1 MTLAPILE
9 REEYVEQAYCFRVF
23 RERLMEGMAS
33 QEVLSHLHAEVLSTT
48 RLPYAIQ
55 FLATELKHTGLLSPG
70 FERLS
75 HYFTPFQAFVVRQ
88 TEREKMRFG
97 MESALQIL
105 EGEARYRS
113 EKPNRTG
120 LFVFQFEAISRNR
133 LGYDEGLTAMAGDDF
148 YDQPWRVF
156 MERMGRSLGD
166 FDFGDLVYF
175 ASELYIQDQRRLN
188 AQQDFPEPLFGE
200 KEGKIAKA
208 ARGHDPL
215 FLFAA
220 LQRHLG
226 YPAVP
231 RPVAKD
237 DPIKKLLTIEA
248 HLREIEQRLKLLE
261 TEARGKTDLS
271 QFVVRPEIL
280 NRPEDEEDRR

>member
-1 MTLAPILE
+1 MSLAPVLE

-23 RERLMEGMAS
+23 RERLTEGMAS

-55 FLATELKHTGLLSPG
+55 FLATELKHTGQLSAG
-70 FERLS
+70 FERLG
-75 HYFTPFQAFVVRQ
+75 HYFTPFQAYVIRQ
-88 TEREKMRFG
+88 TEREKMRFNL
-97 MESALQIL
+97 ETALQIL
-105 EGEARYRS
+105 EGEARYRA
-113 EKPNRTG
+113 EKPTCTG
-120 LFVFQFEAISRNR
+120 SFVFQFEAISHNR
-133 LGYDEGLTAMAGDDF
+133 LGYDEGLTAMASDNF
-148 YDQPWRVF
+148 YDQPWRAF
-156 MERMGRSLGD
+156 MERVRRSLGD

-175 ASELYIQDQRRLN
+175 ASALYIQEQRRLN
-188 AQQDFPEPLFGE
+188 PQQNFPEPLFGE

-237 DPIKKLLTIEA
+237 DPLKKLGTIQA
-248 HLREIEQRLKLLE
+248 HLRELEQRLKLLE
-261 TEARGKTDLS
+261 NEARGKSDLS
-271 QFVVRPEIL
+271 QFVVRPEML
-280 NRPEDEEDRR
+280 NRPEDDSEGR

>member
-23 RERLMEGMAS
+23 RERLTEGLAS
-33 QEVLSHLHAEVLSTT
+33 QEVLTQLHAEVLSTT

-75 HYFTPFQAFVVRQ
+75 HYFTPYQAFVVRQ
-88 TEREKMRFG
+88 TEREKMRFSL
-97 MESALQIL
+97 ETALQIL

-113 EKPNRTG
+113 QKPSRTG

-133 LGYDEGLTAMAGDDF
+133 LGYDEGVTAMASDGL
-148 YDQPWRVF
+148 YDQPWRDF
-156 MERMGRSLGD
+156 MERMRRSLGD

-188 AQQDFPEPLFGE
+188 PQQAFPEPLFGE

-237 DPIKKLLTIEA
+237 DPIKKLLTIQA
-248 HLREIEQRLKLLE
+248 HLRELEQRLKLLE

-271 QFVVRPEIL
+271 QFVVRPEML
-280 NRPEDEEDRR
+280 DKLQDDDPVQ